1 MTRGGGWVTGG
12 CLFSLEPGTWDQ
24 RTCVTSTASLP
35 RARAQRADGGHHRGP
50 GSLAALAGDIL
61 PPVPAQAADT
71 PQLSAGR

>member
-12 CLFSLEPGTWDQ
+12 YLFSLEPGTWDQ

-35 RARAQRADGGHHRGP
+35 RARAQKEHADHHPGR
-50 GSLAALAGDIL
+50 GSLAALAGDSL

-71 PQLSAGR
+71 PHLSAGR